1 MYKLAVVG
9 NPIAHSLSP
18 VIFAEFAKETG
29 IPLDYQRICAPIDE
43 FESIVKKFFESGGHA
58 LNITAP
64 FKARAYAMANKHLE
78 HTIIPQTANVLI
90 YSNKLLLADNTDG
103 LGLVADLKRSSISL
117 EAKNILI
124 LGSGSVIFSV
134 LRSLELE
141 RPARI
146 DLLMRNMDK
155 LEDFMIK
162 SPLVDEYQ
170 PELAY
175 DLIINTTPN
184 TPDNQLFSQVKM
196 LNQNACAYDM
206 IYTANKTIFM
216 QQMEKIN
223 PKIIM
228 LNGLG
233 MLIQQAK
240 FGFQRMF
247 GIEPVV
253 DGLYP
258 LLQGIINA

>member
-29 IPLDYQRICAPIDE
+29 ISLDYQRICAPIDE
-43 FESIVKKFFESGGHA
+43 FESIVNNFFATGGHA

-64 FKARAYAMANKHLE
+64 FKSRAYAMANKHLE

-90 YSNKLLLADNTDG
+90 KDKQLLLADNTDG
-103 LGLVADLKRSSISL
+103 LGLVADLRRNNISL
-117 EAKNILI
+117 KAKNILI

-134 LRSLELE
+134 LHSLELE
-141 RPARI
+141 HPARI
-146 DLLMRNMDK
+146 DLLMRNREK
-155 LEDFMIK
+155 LEEFMSK
-162 SPLVDEYQ
+162 SAIIDEYE
-170 PELAY
+170 PSLAY

-184 TPDNQLFSQVKM
+184 TPDNQLFFQVKNI
-196 LNQNACAYDM
+196 NQDACVYDM

-223 PKIIM
+223 PEIIM

-247 GIEPVV
+247 DIELSV
-253 DGLYP
+253 DSLYP

>member
-29 IPLDYQRICAPIDE
+29 ISLDYQRICAPIDE
-43 FESIVKKFFESGGHA
+43 FESVVKKFFEDGGHA

-64 FKARAYAMANKHLE
+64 FKSRAYAMANKHLE
-78 HTIIPQTANVLI
+78 HTVIPQTANVLI
-90 YSNKLLLADNTDG
+90 QDNALLLADNTDG
-103 LGLVADLKRSSISL
+103 LGLVADLRRNNIL
-117 EAKNILI
+117 LNAKNILI

-141 RPARI
+141 HPARI
-146 DLLMRNMDK
+146 DLLMRNIDK
-155 LEDFMIK
+155 LEDFMTK
-162 SPLVDEYQ
+162 SSLVDEYQ

-175 DLIINTTPN
+175 DLVINTTPN
-184 TPDNQLFSQVKM
+184 AADNQLFSQVKN
-196 LNQNACAYDM
+196 LNSGACAYDM

-216 QQMEKIN
+216 QQMEKAN
-223 PKIIM
+223 SEIIL

-233 MLIQQAK
+233 MLIQQAR

-247 GIEPVV
+247 GIEPAV
-253 DGLYP
+253 DNLYP